1 MKWLPIKTPMKPVPR
16 LSHTSTQVGSYLFI
30 FGGHNGA
37 KYLNELNLLNLVTM
51 SFEGCKIQGDVPIGR
66 GYTAGC
72 LVDGRIFYYGGY
84 DGRNIFDDLYVLE
97 LSSQAYLPQITK
109 FEIMLDD

>member
-1 MKWLPIKTPMKPVPR
+1 MKSLPR

-30 FGGHNGA
+30 FGGHNGS

-51 SFEGCKIQGDVPIGR
+51 SFESCKIQGDIPIGR
-66 GYTAGC
+66 GYTAGI
-72 LVDGRIFYYGGY
+72 LVDGRIFYFGGY
-84 DGRNIFDDLYVLE
+84 DGRHIYDDLYILE

-109 FEIMLDD
+109 FEILLE